1 MQQLVLQARP
11 FSFHSGDYMLILK
24 VCSAVESPHTITMTS
39 MTFWMNGSFNEPV
52 LQEISG
58 ACVETNPR
66 SIIATPHKFAFLV
79 QAAKTLAVA
88 SERGY
93 STFVCACLQTQS
105 TM

>member
-11 FSFHSGDYMLILK
+11 FSLQSGDHFQYMPILK
-24 VCSAVESPHTITMTS
+24 VCSAVESPHTMT
-39 MTFWMNGSFNEPV
+39 MNGSFDEPV

-66 SIIATPHKFAFLV
+66 SIEATPHKFAFPV
-79 QAAKTLAVA
+79 QAAKTLAVG

-93 STFVCACLQTQS
+93 V
-105 TM
+105 

>member
-11 FSFHSGDYMLILK
+11 FSLHNGDHFQYMPILK
-24 VCSAVESPHTITMTS
+24 VCSAVESPHTFTMTS

-52 LQEISG
+52 LHEISG

-66 SIIATPHKFAFLV
+66 SIEATPHKFAFPV
-79 QAAKTLAVA
+79 QAAKTLAVG

-93 STFVCACLQTQS
+93 V
-105 TM
+105 